1 MNYLDKTGVSHLW
14 SKIKTALA
22 AKADVSAIPTQT
34 SQLTNNS
41 NFVASTGITNI
52 VTCTNAQYQ
61 ASNKDSK
68 TLYIITD

>member
-1 MNYLDKTGVSHLW
+1 MNYLDKTGLTYFW
-14 SKIKTALA
+14 GKIKTALA
-22 AKADVSAIPTQT
+22 NKADKSSIPTQT

-41 NFVASTGITNI
+41 NFVASTGITTI
-52 VTCTNAQYQ
+52 VTCTSAQYQ

>member
-1 MNYLDKTGVSHLW
+1 MNYLDKTGLAYLW
-14 SKIKTALA
+14 GKIKTMLA
-22 AKADVSAIPTQT
+22 SKADSSSIPTQT

-41 NFVASTGITNI
+41 NFVASTGITTI

-61 ASNKDSK
+61 ASSKDSK

>member
-1 MNYLDKTGVSHLW
+1 MNYLDKTGLTYLW
-14 SKIKTALA
+14 GKIKTILA
-22 AKADVSAIPTQT
+22 SKADSSSIPTQT

-41 NFVASTGITNI
+41 NFIASTGITTI

-61 ASNKDSK
+61 ASAKDSK

>member
-1 MNYLDKTGVSHLW
+1 MNYLDKTGLAHLW
-14 SKIKTALA
+14 SKITTKLNT
-22 AKADVSAIPTQT
+22 KADKSAIPTTT

-41 NFVASTGITNI
+41 NFVASTGITTI

-61 ASNKDSK
+61 ASSKDSK

>member
-1 MNYLDKTGVSHLW
+1 MNYLDKTGLTYFW
-14 SKIKTALA
+14 NKIKAKLND
-22 AKADVSAIPTQT
+22 KADKSAIPTAT

-41 NFVASTGITNI
+41 NFIASTGITTI

>member
-1 MNYLDKTGVSHLW
+1 MNYLDKTGLAYFW
-14 SKIKTALA
+14 GKIKTALA
-22 AKADVSAIPTQT
+22 TKADASAIPTQT

-41 NFVASTGITNI
+41 NFVTSTGITNI
-52 VTCTNAQYQ
+52 VTCTSAQYQ

>member
-1 MNYLDKTGVSHLW
+1 MNYLDKTGLTYLW
-14 SKIKTALA
+14 GKIKTILA
-22 AKADVSAIPTQT
+22 SKADSSSIPTQT

-41 NFVASTGITNI
+41 NFVASTGVTTI

-61 ASNKDSK
+61 ASAKDSK

>member
-1 MNYLDKTGVSHLW
+1 MNYLDKTGLAHLW

-22 AKADVSAIPTQT
+22 TKADSSAIPTQT

-41 NFVASTGITNI
+41 NFITSTGITTI

-61 ASNKDSK
+61 ASAKDSK

>member
-1 MNYLDKTGVSHLW
+1 MNYLDKTGLAHLW

-22 AKADVSAIPTQT
+22 TKADSSAIPTQT

-41 NFVASTGITNI
+41 NFVASTGITTI